1 MNNPKKNFILKNT
14 YEVHQYTADGTRGG
28 QVFKPRD
35 RESHGRLLLK
45 QLDSVWKSNEQQRAM
60 FAAIK
65 ERQGTYIEFRGAEN
79 CDLVSKSLENATQGI
94 TLLNFRNEISDDGGF
109 EL

>member
-1 MNNPKKNFILKNT
+1 MKEPKKNFILENT

-35 RESHGRLLLK
+35 RESHGRRLLK
-45 QLDSVWKSNEQQRAM
+45 QLDSLWKSNEQQRAM

-65 ERQGTYIEFRGAEN
+65 ERQGTYIEFKGAEN

-94 TLLNFRNEISDDGGF
+94 TLLNFRN
-109 EL
+109 